1 MLNRCVVIIR
11 PREPFFQWLRS
22 LPDPLELSL
31 EDYDDDSTAYLL
43 PDFEDEEG
51 KEEILSHFHD
61 LLFAE
66 ILGGWWTFE
75 ADWPK
80 NRNLEIF
87 KEWFTCE
94 FHSLVIDLVADPL
107 VSED

>member
-22 LPDPLELSL
+22 LPDPLELSP

-43 PDFEDEEG
+43 PDFEDDEG
-51 KEEILSHFHD
+51 KEEILAHFHD

-66 ILGGWWTFE
+66 ILGGWWTVE
-75 ADWPK
+75 ANWPK

-107 VSED
+107 ISED